1 MTKVFK
7 NKTCNNKMSNITDIL
22 QFIHPNPV
30 ITGENSKYYGSTYA
44 CKQTSPLNSDIISG
58 FKCYKFNDFVEA
70 SEFIKKNENMESNKS
85 RTLIVPVS
93 KFLPMRFH
101 KFAINSYLNHYY
113 WKNNITIMVKKDEIN
128 K

>member
-1 MTKVFK
+1 
-7 NKTCNNKMSNITDIL
+7 MSNITDIL

-30 ITGENSKYYGSTYA
+30 ITGEDNKYYGSTYV
-44 CKQTSPLNSDIISG
+44 CKQTSPLRSDIISG

-70 SEFIKKNENMESNKS
+70 SEFIKKNENMESDKS

-93 KFLPMRFH
+93 KFLPMRLH
-101 KFAINSYLNHYY
+101 NFAINSYLNHYY
-113 WKNNITIMVKKDEIN
+113 WKNNITIMVKKDE